1 MPPAAE
7 ARSPPALRGAPARPT
22 VRYVWYY
29 YQTPLS
35 VFFFLRRR
43 RPLAVPTRRRRR
55 RDPHVQLGSQRKD
68 YLNGREAQCVVYA
81 ATLAGASTSTS
92 TPESFS

>member
-35 VFFFLRRR
+35 VFFFLGVAA
-43 RPLAVPTRRRRR
+43 PLRCQRVGAVDATRTYNSE
-55 RDPHVQLGSQRKD
+55 VNEK
-68 YLNGREAQCVVYA
+68 
-81 ATLAGASTSTS
+81 TI
-92 TPESFS
+92 